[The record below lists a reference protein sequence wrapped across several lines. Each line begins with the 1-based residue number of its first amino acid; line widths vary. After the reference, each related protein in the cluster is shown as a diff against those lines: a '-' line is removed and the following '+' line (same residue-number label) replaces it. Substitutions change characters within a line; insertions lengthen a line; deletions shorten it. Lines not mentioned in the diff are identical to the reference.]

1 MNTPGAG
8 PVTTLHLI
16 LIAIL
21 AVLTIAMIARGVIL
35 KRRRAEAQAV
45 QDEAIE
51 SQTASAPAP
60 AISPP
65 PATEAEA
72 VAPPPPP
79 PPPPASPP
87 APVPAEPVAS
97 PEPAPEPAPRDEPPA
112 HATLAD
118 EPVAAVA
125 PFDPSPAPLVPEPVT
140 PDPVP
145 VADIAPVAAPAPT
158 PPAPVA
164 DPGDWPVT
172 TLKGLGP
179 KVAAMLGQHGVT
191 TIADMA
197 ALDTPSAQAIDAQL
211 GAFTGRM
218 GRDRWIDQAQLLA
231 AGDIKGFEAAFGKL

>member
-21 AVLTIAMIARGVIL
+21 AVLTIAMIARGVML

-51 SQTASAPAP
+51 AQGTSSQTQTQKQAVAPPSPVLAPAVPAAPPPEPVAAPAP
-60 AISPP
+60 A
-65 PATEAEA
+65 
-72 VAPPPPP
+72 VAD
-79 PPPPASPP
+79 A
-87 APVPAEPVAS
+87 A
-97 PEPAPEPAPRDEPPA
+97 PA

-118 EPVAAVA
+118 EPVAAAA
-125 PFDPSPAPLVPEPVT
+125 PFDPSPAPVAPEPT
-140 PDPVP
+140 P
-145 VADIAPVAAPAPT
+145 AAPAPVVEAT
-158 PPAPVA
+158 PPVAEPVPTEPVA
-164 DPGDWPVT
+164 SPGAWPVT

-179 KVAAMLGQHGVT
+179 KVATMLGQHGVT
-191 TIADMA
+191 TVADMA
-197 ALDTPSAQAIDAQL
+197 ALDTPTAQAIDAQL